1 MSTRRTQMVGGFYKD
16 IHIDSD
22 FSDTKDP
29 GQFTINLQN
38 SLHNVTTMA
47 VHSVTL
53 PQVIPPLNT
62 KVLRWTIDE
71 EKDARP
77 SYPSVFDDP
86 GAADKTVFTASVSGN
101 FSTDQQYRRIG
112 EAMVD
117 AMQGQLPSIGLVHET
132 TGIGAT
138 NFWRSTPNVV
148 DTAGGADPVSGET
161 GHEPLNQ
168 FDTYTPVNVGGVT
181 EYNFVPRIIVRI
193 NKDSKTDIYSNFKL
207 RLRPAAYNGEVDQNP
222 ATSLAETMGFTITDA
237 SGNLLDDPGVRTY
250 LRQAKNSLSVP
261 AHTVITDQG
270 ELINGQYYFYK
281 LTSEKPANFQPDRYL
296 FVTTPNIFIRSQQ
309 SNPIIYG
316 HNVIAKLPLTN
327 YGTVPTFT
335 KDTFTEHYIDVNDIT
350 TIFIRIID
358 ESGNEPDFQE
368 VGGFS
373 MHLRIW
379 YDGQ

>member
-1 MSTRRTQMVGGFYKD
+1 MTGGFYKD

-22 FSDTKDP
+22 FSDTKNP
-29 GQFTINLQN
+29 SQFTINLQN
-38 SLHNVTTMA
+38 SLHNVTTLA

-53 PQVIPPLNT
+53 PQVIPPLTT
-62 KVLRWTIDE
+62 KELRWTIDE
-71 EKDARP
+71 EKDLNQSGVADG
-77 SYPSVFDDP
+77 YPSIFLDP
-86 GAADKTVFTASVSGN
+86 GAADKTVFTTSVSGN
-101 FSTDQQYRRIG
+101 FSTDQQYRRIS

-117 AMQGQLPSIGLVHET
+117 AMQDQLPSIGLVHET

-138 NFWRSTPNVV
+138 NFWRATPNGAT
-148 DTAGGADPVSGET
+148 TALGADPVSEET

-168 FDTYTPVNVGGVT
+168 FDAYTPVNVGGVA

-207 RLRPAAYNGEVDQNP
+207 RLRPAAYNGSADQDP
-222 ATSLAETMGFTITDA
+222 DTSLAETMGFTITND
-237 SGNLLDDPGVRTY
+237 SGALIDDPGVRTY
-250 LRQAKNSLSVP
+250 LRQAKNSISVG
-261 AHTVITDQG
+261 ANTVITDQG

-358 ESGNEPDFQE
+358 EAGNEPDFQE

-373 MHLRIW
+373 MHVRIW